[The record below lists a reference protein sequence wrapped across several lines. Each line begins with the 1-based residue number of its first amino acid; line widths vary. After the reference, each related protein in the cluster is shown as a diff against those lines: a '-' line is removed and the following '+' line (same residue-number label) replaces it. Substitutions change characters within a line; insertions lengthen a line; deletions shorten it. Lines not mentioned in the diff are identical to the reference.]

1 MHRRRILIMGR
12 LKALTFASVL
22 ALGAATAAQAAD
34 LLPPPPPLEAPP
46 LRGAVVEESGFYLR
60 VDAGIAN
67 TNADRLR
74 STFGDG
80 TTLASQGAVVGP
92 TSVSVGD
99 AALLG
104 LGAGYQFNS
113 WFRVDVTGEYRSAT
127 AYRSNVS
134 AQWPSTSNTG
144 CQPNNANGNAYC
156 SDDYTGQIKTG
167 LVLANGYLDMGT
179 WYGFTPYVG
188 AGVGLAAYQTSGVK
202 DTTTFASGAS
212 AAGAGWGYAP
222 NYTGVNLAW
231 AAMAG
236 VAYHITPNLLL
247 DVGYRYVNMG
257 TFKTGAIACNAP
269 GYCHFETQHF
279 DMASNDV
286 RVGLRWL
293 MAGPVYD
300 AGYPV
305 RAKY

>member
-1 MHRRRILIMGR
+1 MAVPRRRILTMGR
-12 LKALTFASVL
+12 LKALTLASVL
-22 ALGAATAAQAAD
+22 AVGAAQAAQAAD
-34 LLPPPPPLEAPP
+34 LLPPPPPLDAPP
-46 LRGAVVEESGFYLR
+46 LRGAVVEDSGFYLR
-60 VDAGIAN
+60 ADTGIGN
-67 TNADRLR
+67 TNASNLR
-74 STFGDG
+74 SSFADG
-80 TTLASQGAVVGP
+80 STLASQGAVVGP
-92 TSVSVGD
+92 TNVSVGD

-127 AYRSNVS
+127 PYRSNIS
-134 AQWPSTSNTG
+134 AQWNSTSNTG
-144 CQPNNANGNAYC
+144 CSVNNANGNAFC

-179 WYGFTPYVG
+179 WFGFTPYVG
-188 AGVGLAAYQTSGVK
+188 AGVGVAAYQTSGVK
-202 DTTTFASGAS
+202 DTTNFASGVGS
-212 AAGAGWGYAP
+212 GAWGYAP
-222 NYTGVNLAW
+222 SYTSANFAW

-257 TFKTGAIACNAP
+257 AFKTGVIACNAP
-269 GYCHFETQHF
+269 GYCHGETQHF

-293 MAGPVYD
+293 MAGPVYEP
-300 AGYPV
+300 ALPV
-305 RAKY
+305 SAKY